1 MSVQCPSLPDGTV
14 LEGSGEL
21 RGIVNTHASS
31 GITRQI
37 TTELATGTA
46 TDQAGNTYVW
56 VYANQRSETNT
67 PPSLDWYGTMIDH
80 FSLAGSG
87 PAHIHANF
95 LADSYRD
102 TGYSY
107 FFLTERSVMGDP
119 IDFRAVVLLC
129 DPL

>member
-1 MSVQCPSLPDGTV
+1 MAGQCPSLPEGTV
-14 LEGSGEL
+14 IEGSGEL

-37 TTELATGTA
+37 TTEVATGTA

-67 PPSLDWYGTMIDH
+67 PPSLAWYGTMIDH

-87 PAHIHANF
+87 PAQIHANF
-95 LADSYRD
+95 LADSYRE
-102 TGYSY
+102 TGSSD
-107 FFLTERSVMGDP
+107 FILTERSVTGQP
-119 IDFRAVVLLC
+119 VDFRAGVLLC